1 MNTVFSH
8 IVQKRLSHETED
20 VATEALAF
28 IMRSSESARL
38 AMVQLLRGIEPDLPS
53 VRFRTQQTEG
63 SARPDMCGVDD
74 TNTTRAFVEN
84 KFWAGLTENQPVEYL
99 RRLAAFGEPSI
110 LLVVVPEARRE
121 TVWSELERRLRE
133 AAIGAPPR
141 DPPAG
146 VFRVAKTAVGPTLA
160 LASWRQLLA
169 TIEAQMADE
178 PRRRR
183 DLLQLR
189 ALCDAVDIEAF
200 VPISPEEVTDQR
212 TPALVLQM
220 NTVVEDATTR
230 GIARGV
236 LSTQGLTAAARWTR
250 IGRYFSFPEARGVG
264 AWFGTNFRLWRDY
277 GRTPLWLVFSS
288 TDWGRAREVRALLEP
303 WLHREDILS
312 AMVDDQ
318 FVVGIDLPTGEE
330 KDRVVR
336 SVVDRLAEI
345 AAQLREL
352 PAKGE

>member
-8 IVQKRLSHETED
+8 IVQKRLSHEAED

-38 AMVQLLRGIEPDLPS
+38 AMLQLLRGIEPDLPS
-53 VRFRTQQTEG
+53 LHFRTQTSEG
-63 SARPDMCGVDD
+63 SARPDMSGVDD
-74 TNTTRAFVEN
+74 TNTPRVFVEN

-133 AAIGAPPR
+133 AAIGAPPG
-141 DPPAG
+141 DSPAG
-146 VFRVAKTAVGPTLA
+146 VFRVAQTDVGPTLA
-160 LASWRQLLA
+160 LTSWKQLLA
-169 TIEAQMADE
+169 TIEAQLADA
-178 PRRRR
+178 PLQRR

-200 VPISPEEVTDQR
+200 VPISPEEATNQR

-220 NTVVEDATTR
+220 NTVVQDATTR
-230 GIARGV
+230 GIDGGI
-236 LSTQGLTAAARWTR
+236 LSTQGLAAAAGWTR
-250 IGRYFSFPEARGVG
+250 IGRYVSFPEARGVG
-264 AWFGTNFRLWRDY
+264 AWFGTDFRLWRDY

-288 TDWGRAREVRALLEP
+288 TDWGRAPEVRALLEP
-303 WLHREDILS
+303 WLPLDGILS

-318 FVVGIDLPTGEE
+318 FVVGIDLPTGED
-330 KDRVVR
+330 KDWVVS

-345 AAQLREL
+345 EAQLREL